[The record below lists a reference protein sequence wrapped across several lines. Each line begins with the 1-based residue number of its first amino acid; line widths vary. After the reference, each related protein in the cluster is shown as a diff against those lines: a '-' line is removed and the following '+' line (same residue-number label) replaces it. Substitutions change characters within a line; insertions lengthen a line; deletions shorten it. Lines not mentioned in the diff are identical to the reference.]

1 MRPLVP
7 QRRDG
12 ASPGGGRP
20 RLPPASLVVP
30 PTPPHPNMAAEPRG
44 RPTCCQPAGAPF
56 APPRGEEA
64 WPPPRFGALQPVGPR
79 IGGRR
84 RWPRPSAARA
94 WRVAPG
100 WAAAPPPRSAASSRR
115 PAAAAAEPA
124 GCLPALPALPARPAR
139 FFPAPMEL
147 LCVEA
152 VPRVPRAG
160 RDPQLL
166 GDRRVLQNLLSQE
179 ERYSPRVSYF
189 QCVQREIK
197 PYMRKMLAFWMLE
210 VRDSPMP
217 PLPPQL
223 RLPARPPALF
233 LARRPRLQT
242 CALLLRRE
250 RAGGGGKHRA
260 EAPDPCALVGRGG
273 GLFASCRGARDN
285 PGDGKALKSQGLACA
300 GGQVSGM
307 GGYAGGEEGGCTWRV
322 WRRVRKAVC
331 RGAVSL

>member
-1 MRPLVP
+1 M
-7 QRRDG
+7 
-12 ASPGGGRP
+12 
-20 RLPPASLVVP
+20 
-30 PTPPHPNMAAEPRG
+30 
-44 RPTCCQPAGAPF
+44 
-56 APPRGEEA
+56 
-64 WPPPRFGALQPVGPR
+64 
-79 IGGRR
+79 
-84 RWPRPSAARA
+84 
-94 WRVAPG
+94 
-100 WAAAPPPRSAASSRR
+100 
-115 PAAAAAEPA
+115 
-124 GCLPALPALPARPAR
+124 
-139 FFPAPMEL
+139 
-147 LCVEA
+147 EA